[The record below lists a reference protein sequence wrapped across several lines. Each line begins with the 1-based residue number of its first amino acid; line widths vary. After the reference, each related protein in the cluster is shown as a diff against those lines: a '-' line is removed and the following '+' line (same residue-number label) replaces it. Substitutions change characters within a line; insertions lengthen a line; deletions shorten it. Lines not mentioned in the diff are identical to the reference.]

1 MKMCDDNS
9 KKNNLS
15 RRNFLGSA
23 VTLGA
28 GAFLLDPIRA
38 LTEGVADGIIQRA
51 YAESTGAVASRN
63 YINIQ
68 LSGAPLRYQFDQ
80 WLRTSSTDLAIE
92 NATVRMSDNTIK
104 RILNPMTCTAF
115 TWGANGIVTPKMATT
130 VFNNL
135 IVPHLWTQSVYNS
148 AGTKRPLT
156 ELLQNMLV
164 VRGFGT
170 GLDGHP
176 FNIRAQQA
184 PIGGVSTIT
193 GLVAENSKTTFDSVH
208 WPDRGDT
215 GIYFSS
221 QGKSQTKATG
231 TAPLNSLMEG
241 FGTPSTTVAR
251 NLKTTYKDAMALA
264 QARLK
269 AYARSEN
276 TGAKLVA
283 QNMNNATD
291 MMAKGVGNIAS
302 YWNPAVARYQAAIEK
317 SMREIN
323 IPGISEQEIIS
334 DESRSWSVGSGDITI
349 ISKGYDVRMALAS
362 VSMQNFAQSLAL
374 AEYLLKEGLAASI
387 DLRAD
392 ALLGLMILQKEFTSP
407 AARNLSLDMH
417 ETGSNAAILFMNS
430 YYRGLTA
437 GILELK
443 DQLGTARWENTVVQ
457 IQGDFGR
464 SAKADGTG
472 SDHGFNQMVTS
483 AFSGAFTNGP
493 IVVGNIKQSG
503 SAEKYSGTQGMA
515 AAIPGYNQKGMPSPS
530 MAASTITALLGVP
543 HNPFANTAAP
553 LVSLSNG
560 SLSALY
566 PAKIVV

>member
-1 MKMCDDNS
+1 MCDDNS
-9 KKNNLS
+9 KKSSLS

-28 GAFLLDPIRA
+28 GAFLLDPVRA
-38 LTEGVADGIIQRA
+38 LTEGIADGVIQRA

-63 YINIQ
+63 YVNIQ
-68 LSGAPLRYQFDQ
+68 MSGAPLRYQFDQ
-80 WLRTSSTDLAIE
+80 WLRTNTTDLAIE
-92 NATVRMSDNTIK
+92 NGIVRKPDGSIERK
-104 RILNPMTCTAF
+104 LNPMTCTAF
-115 TWGANGIVTPKMATT
+115 TWLANGTVTPKMATT
-130 VFNNL
+130 VFNNVL
-135 IVPHLWTQSVYNS
+135 VPHLWSQTVFNS
-148 AGTKRPLT
+148 AGAKRPLT

-176 FNIRAQQA
+176 FNLLAQQA

-193 GLVAENSKTTFDSVH
+193 GIVAENTKTTFDSVQ
-208 WPDRGDT
+208 WPDRGDRGT
-215 GIYFSS
+215 YFSS
-221 QGKSQTKATG
+221 QGKSQSKASG
-231 TAPLNSLMEG
+231 SAPLNSLMEG
-241 FGTPSTTVAR
+241 FGTPATTVAR
-251 NLKTTYKDAMALA
+251 NLKTTYKDAMELA

-269 AYARSEN
+269 TYARSDN
-276 TGAKLVA
+276 TGSKLVSL
-283 QNMNNATD
+283 NMNNATD

-302 YWNPAVARYQAAIEK
+302 YWPAAVARYQAAIEK

-323 IPGISEQEIIS
+323 IPGISEKAIIS
-334 DESRSWSVGSGDITI
+334 DESGSWTMGTGDLTV
-349 ISKGYDVRMALAS
+349 ISKEYDVRLALAS

-392 ALLGLMILQKEFTSP
+392 ALQSLMILQKGFTSQ
-407 AARNLSLDMH
+407 ASKTLGLDMH
-417 ETGSNAAILFMNS
+417 GTGSNAAILFMNA

-443 DQLGTARWENTVVQ
+443 DQLGAARWENTVVQ

-464 SAKADGTG
+464 SARADGTG
-472 SDHGFNQMVTS
+472 SDHGYNQMVTS

-503 SAEKYSGTQGMA
+503 SEEKYSGTQGLA
-515 AAIPGYNQKGMPSPS
+515 AGIPGYNQKGMPSPS
-530 MAASTITALLGVP
+530 MAASTITALLGAP
-543 HNPFANTAAP
+543 HNPYANTAEP
-553 LVSLSNG
+553 LVSLLNG
-560 SLSALY
+560 RLSALY
-566 PAKIVV
+566 PAKIVA